1 MHRKQCKIFTLL
13 EEERMW
19 WSDGA
24 IRILEPYVNNLE
36 EESEVQDRENA
47 RLASWKAEASL
58 KLMCLRIA
66 SLVKA
71 REQERE
77 GVLFL
82 PLFSFI
88 LMWRARSGPWGFYLS
103 PFLGEVL
110 FLCISL
116 ISVVVMVAGGGGWL
130 VYPCV
135 W

>member
-36 EESEVQDRENA
+36 EECERRDRENA
-47 RLASWKAEASL
+47 RSASEASL

-88 LMWRARSGPWGFYLS
+88 LMWRARSGP
-103 PFLGEVL
+103 FLGEVL

-116 ISVVVMVAGGGGWL
+116 ISMVVAGGGGWL